1 MQSIDSCYCFR
12 LQKGKTFM
20 FCLLF
25 GIYLTL
31 AHGEGAEI
39 LCEEIHENVYTTITA
54 YKWNVNNNV
63 KYQISSNQIYAI

>member
-1 MQSIDSCYCFR
+1 MQCKTLATTFDCKR
-12 LQKGKTFM
+12 GKNKFM

-39 LCEEIHENVYTTITA
+39 LCEEIHENVYTLITA
-54 YKWNVNNNV
+54 YKCER
-63 KYQISSNQIYAI
+63 KQFC